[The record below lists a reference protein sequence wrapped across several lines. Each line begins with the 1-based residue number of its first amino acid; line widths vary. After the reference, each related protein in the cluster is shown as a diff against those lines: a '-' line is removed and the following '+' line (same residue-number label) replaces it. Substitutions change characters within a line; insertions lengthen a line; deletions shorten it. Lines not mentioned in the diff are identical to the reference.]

1 MRRAVIEHMITN
13 NLLSDSQHGFIQG
26 RSCTTQLLQVFDRWS
41 EIIDEGGS
49 VDNIYLDFAKA
60 FDSVPH
66 HRLIIKLQS
75 YGIRGRALDW
85 IENFLTDRRQRV
97 LVQGSKS
104 NWARVLSGVPQGSVL
119 GPILFV
125 CYINDMPD
133 TISSFIHMYADDTK
147 MSRVVNGKKDWKE
160 LQQDLESLQKWSDE
174 WQLKFNSTK
183 CKIMHLGKENRKHKY
198 TMMENEKVI
207 TLEVT
212 EEEKDLG
219 VWTDDELKF
228 VKHIENAA
236 SKSNQ
241 ILGLIKRSFVYKNGE
256 VMKKLFTSLVRPLL
270 EYGNVVWYPRYNK
283 DAVKLERVQRRATK
297 MIEGLGKYSYEER
310 MKLLDLP
317 SLVYRRY
324 RGDAIEVYKYLRGVY
339 TVDSSSLLPLSST
352 STESR
357 TRGHA
362 FKLMKRRCA
371 SKLRSNFFSMRVVNL
386 WNSLPEDVVT
396 APSLNVFKGRLDRVW
411 YHIRYTLDTKLFEVK

>member
-1 MRRAVIEHMITN
+1 M
-13 NLLSDSQHGFIQG
+13 
-26 RSCTTQLLQVFDRWS
+26 
-41 EIIDEGGS
+41 
-49 VDNIYLDFAKA
+49 
-60 FDSVPH
+60 
-66 HRLIIKLQS
+66 
-75 YGIRGRALDW
+75 
-85 IENFLTDRRQRV
+85 
-97 LVQGSKS
+97 
-104 NWARVLSGVPQGSVL
+104 
-119 GPILFV
+119 
-125 CYINDMPD
+125 
-133 TISSFIHMYADDTK
+133 
-147 MSRVVNGKKDWKE
+147 
-160 LQQDLESLQKWSDE
+160 ESLQKWSEE

-183 CKIMHLGKENRKHKY
+183 CKVMHLGKENRKHKY

-256 VMKKLFTSLVRPLL
+256 VVKKLFTSLVRPLL
-270 EYGNVVWYPRYNK
+270 EYGNVVWYPRYNQ

-297 MIEGLGKYSYEER
+297 MIQGLGKYSYEER
-310 MKLLDLP
+310 LKLLDLP

-362 FKLMKRRCA
+362 F
-371 SKLRSNFFSMRVVNL
+371 
-386 WNSLPEDVVT
+386 
-396 APSLNVFKGRLDRVW
+396 
-411 YHIRYTLDTKLFEVK
+411 